1 MKINK
6 KHYIALLLSTTLGVY
21 GFIGGYNALNKEGI
35 SLTVK
40 GKESKVS
47 TFKTT
52 VKDLLIENNIE
63 YDENDIIT
71 PSLDSKLE
79 DNMDIKLIVVTEDTI
94 IEKEEIPYE
103 VKTVDDKTLLKG
115 KTKVSQEGKV
125 GEKELTYKATYHDGK
140 LVEKILQEEHISKE
154 ATEKIVKKG
163 TKEEIVVASRSQ
175 TSRNNNSKV
184 QTASSGKYM
193 KVVATAYAGDT
204 ITATGTKP
212 KWGTIAVDPRVIPYG
227 TKVYIPQFNM
237 TFVAEDCGGAIKGN
251 KIDIFMNSNSECRT
265 WGRRT
270 IDIYIQ

>member
-35 SLTVK
+35 SLTIK

-79 DNMDIKLIVVTEDTI
+79 DNMDIKLVVVTEDTI

-140 LVEKILQEEHISKE
+140 LVGKILQEEHISKE

>member
-94 IEKEEIPYE
+94 IEKEDIPYE

-140 LVEKILQEEHISKE
+140 LVERILQEEHISKE

-163 TKEEIVVASRSQ
+163 SKKKINYSIIVNVF
-175 TSRNNNSKV
+175 V
-184 QTASSGKYM
+184 SSSFG
-193 KVVATAYAGDT
+193 
-204 ITATGTKP
+204 
-212 KWGTIAVDPRVIPYG
+212 
-227 TKVYIPQFNM
+227 
-237 TFVAEDCGGAIKGN
+237 
-251 KIDIFMNSNSECRT
+251 
-265 WGRRT
+265 
-270 IDIYIQ
+270 

>member
-21 GFIGGYNALNKEGI
+21 GFIGGYNTLNKEGI
-35 SLTVK
+35 SLTIK

-94 IEKEEIPYE
+94 IEKEDIPYE
-103 VKTVDDKTLLKG
+103 VKTVDDKSLLKG

-140 LVEKILQEEHISKE
+140 LVGKILQEEHISKE

-251 KIDIFMNSNSECRT
+251 KIDIFMNSKSECRT

>member
-79 DNMDIKLIVVTEDTI
+79 DNMDIKLVVVTEDTI

-140 LVEKILQEEHISKE
+140 LVGKILQEEHISKE